1 MNARTLLVVP
11 VLCLA
16 ASTVAVAETPAPAAA
31 PRPATTGMWKD
42 PFADRLD
49 TLLQQSRAERK
60 RVVLFMH
67 GEEIAGVVLDLGH
80 IGLGLGR
87 GRSDRSLPLALLGR
101 ALLLSG
107 LGILFGEQ
115 ANLKPPSL

>member
-67 GEEIAGVVLDLGH
+67 GEEIAGVVLDLGPGWV
-80 IGLGLGR
+80 IL
-87 GRSDRSLPLALLGR
+87 SNQPDQQILLRTNQVER
-101 ALLLSG
+101 AELR
-107 LGILFGEQ
+107 
-115 ANLKPPSL
+115 